1 MITCTCEKNS
11 GKPGNSRCTG
21 LSSIDLNCSLP
32 KFLKVREPLLYV
44 DRGIRGGVRWRDDI
58 FQRLRHINVGSA
70 LYRHGEQVGR
80 VVSTHGGLPMGRCL
94 TMKQWRGRSRS
105 PWVTPLS
112 WTIPFLRHSPLQ
124 TVFRRSDKED
134 DSIARCES
142 ISSESFSNLKIIIQK
157 ISKKKDQMRSGMGIY
172 FVNWSALHKFSSNS
186 VSYDKIWRGTL

>member
-1 MITCTCEKNS
+1 MYWTAYMCKRLKKQHKPDYFKSRVMDVVSWTTFKRILPAFMTTCTCEKNS

-105 PWVTPLS
+105 PWVTPVS
-112 WTIPFLRHSPLQ
+112 WTIPFLRHS
-124 TVFRRSDKED
+124 
-134 DSIARCES
+134 
-142 ISSESFSNLKIIIQK
+142 SESRQFSEGPIKTVLLGVRVFYLNHSQLY
-157 ISKKKDQMRSGMGIY
+157 R
-172 FVNWSALHKFSSNS
+172 
-186 VSYDKIWRGTL
+186 